1 MTSERDTNSP
11 RSDSF
16 VARLWLE
23 DAPGRK
29 PVWRGHVRHVQGS
42 EEKYFKSLVEMQVFV
57 EEVSGIAVPTV
68 TDLVL
73 GNSSGPGQKEP
84 ESKNPENDGN

>member
-1 MTSERDTNSP
+1 MTDKETDTDLK

-23 DAPGRK
+23 SAPGED

-42 EEKYFKSLVEMQVFV
+42 EERYFQSLVEMQAFV
-57 EEVSGIAVPTV
+57 ERVSGIAVPTV
-68 TDLVL
+68 SDLTL
-73 GNSSGPGQKEP
+73 GSRHGHDPKD
-84 ESKNPENDGN
+84 K